1 MKKIIVKTLALI
13 VYHGAILLKGLIR
26 MLYGVLMA
34 ALIAAGVYGFAM
46 IPYETGYIAVYEFI
60 ASTFVLC
67 IAFGGVYLMAGNCQK
82 EAAK

>member
-34 ALIAAGVYGFAM
+34 ALIAAGVCGFST
-46 IPYETGYIAVYEFI
+46 IPHETGYIAVYEFL
-60 ASTFVLC
+60 ASTCVLC
-67 IAFGGVYLMAGNCQK
+67 IAMGGVYLMAGNCQK
-82 EAAK
+82 EEVK